1 MVPYGRKDNYEKKKN
16 NYTNFILTVIAVAMI
31 GILFK
36 GEINKPAHAA
46 AGVEVVCVSDGRY
59 DEYKFVIYEGGI
71 AQFYLY
77 KAALSNKIYPAK
89 C

>member
-1 MVPYGRKDNYEKKKN
+1 MKKIKN

-46 AGVEVVCVSDGRY
+46 AGVETVCISDGR
-59 DEYKFVIYEGGI
+59 DKTYKFVIYKGSI
-71 AQFYLY
+71 VQFYKRATLTTEIP
-77 KAALSNKIYPAK
+77 LT